1 MPERELIAILR
12 GIQPHEAEAIAGALI
27 EVGITKIEVPLNSP
41 DPLDSISRMVRAF
54 EGQATFGAGT
64 VLSCDDVDAVA
75 QTGAQMII
83 SPNCNLDVIRA
94 TKDKGMLSYPGVFTP
109 SECFAALAWG
119 ADGLKFFPAS
129 IIGPSGVAA
138 MRAVLPAA
146 VPVYAVGGASADNFA
161 QWIAAGAQGFGI
173 GSALYKPGRSVAEVR
188 ALALDMVEA
197 YDRAIA
203 S

>member
-1 MPERELIAILR
+1 MQERELIAILR

-41 DPLDSISRMVRAF
+41 QPLDSISRMVRAF

-75 QTGAQMII
+75 QTGARMII
-83 SPNCNLDVIRA
+83 SPNCNLEVIRA
-94 TKDKGMLSYPGVFTP
+94 TKDRGMLSYPGVLTP
-109 SECFAALAWG
+109 SECFAALEAG

-129 IIGPSGVAA
+129 IIGPSGVVA

-146 VPVYAVGGASADNFA
+146 VPVYAVGGASSENFA

-173 GSALYKPGRSVAEVR
+173 GSALYKPGRSVADVR
-188 ALALDMVEA
+188 ALALEMVEA
-197 YDRAIA
+197 YDSAIA

>member
-1 MPERELIAILR
+1 MQERELIAILR
-12 GIQPHEAEAIAGALI
+12 GIQPSEAEAIAGVLI
-27 EVGITKIEVPLNSP
+27 EAGITKIEVPLNSP
-41 DPLDSISRMVRAF
+41 QPLDSISRMIRAF
-54 EGQATFGAGT
+54 EGQAIFGAGT

-94 TKDKGMLSYPGVFTP
+94 TKDRGMLSYPGVFTP
-109 SECFAALAWG
+109 SECFAALDAG

-146 VPVYAVGGASADNFA
+146 VPVYAVGGASSENFA

-173 GSALYKPGRSVAEVR
+173 GSALYKPGRSAADVR
-188 ALALDMVEA
+188 ALALEMVEA
-197 YDRAIA
+197 YDSALA

>member
-1 MPERELIAILR
+1 MQERELIAILR
-12 GIQPHEAEAIAGALI
+12 GIQPHEAEAIAAVLI
-27 EVGITKIEVPLNSP
+27 EAGITKIEVPLNSP
-41 DPLDSISRMVRAF
+41 QPLDSISCMVRAF

-64 VLSCDDVDAVA
+64 VLTVDDVEAVA
-75 QTGAQMII
+75 QTGAGMII
-83 SPNCNLDVIRA
+83 SPNCDLDVIRA
-94 TKDKGMLSYPGVFTP
+94 TKDRSMLSYPGVFTP
-109 SECFAALAWG
+109 SECFAALASG

-173 GSALYKPGRSVAEVR
+173 GSALYKPGRSVADVR
-188 ALALDMVEA
+188 VIAREMVAA
-197 YDRAIA
+197 YDKAKA
-203 S
+203 G

>member
-1 MPERELIAILR
+1 MQERELIAILR
-12 GIQPHEAEAIAGALI
+12 GIQPSEAEAIAGVLI
-27 EVGITKIEVPLNSP
+27 EAGITKIEVPLNSP
-41 DPLDSISRMVRAF
+41 QPLDSISRMIRAF
-54 EGQATFGAGT
+54 EGQAIFGAGT

-83 SPNCNLDVIRA
+83 SPNCNLEVIRA
-94 TKDKGMLSYPGVFTP
+94 TKDRGMLSYPGVFTP
-109 SECFAALAWG
+109 SECFAALDAG

-146 VPVYAVGGASADNFA
+146 IPVYAVGGASSENFA

-173 GSALYKPGRSVAEVR
+173 GSALYKPGRSVADVR
-188 ALALDMVEA
+188 ALALEMVEA
-197 YDRAIA
+197 YDSAIA